1 MAVSAASIH
10 EKTKKFEPLMTKRT
24 DGFRMSAH
32 APSSNS
38 APYKLLGKPVTTID
52 FVLPNRR
59 FETIVA
65 EGTTAASA
73 AGLVR

>member
-1 MAVSAASIH
+1 MV
-10 EKTKKFEPLMTKRT
+10 
-24 DGFRMSAH
+24 DGCGFRMSAH

-59 FETIVA
+59 YETIRGGEEWAGAVVCFA
-65 EGTTAASA
+65 DDGDSGDGVRR
-73 AGLVR
+73 AGLM